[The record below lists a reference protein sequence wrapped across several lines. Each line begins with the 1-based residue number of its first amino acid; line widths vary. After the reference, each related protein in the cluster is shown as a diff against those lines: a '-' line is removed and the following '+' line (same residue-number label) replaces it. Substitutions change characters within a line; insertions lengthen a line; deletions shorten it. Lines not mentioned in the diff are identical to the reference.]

1 MTRIRL
7 KYVNAFRDRHGRLR
21 HYFRRPGCKSVAL
34 PGLPGSTEFMEAY
47 QAALAG
53 ERAPRLE
60 IGASRT
66 RPGTIAALTVGYFN
80 SLAFHSLAPETKRT
94 RRNILE
100 RFRTEHG
107 DKRVALLQRGH
118 IEKMVVSKAAT
129 PAAARNFINTI
140 RSLLQ
145 FAVDTDIRPDNPA
158 TGVKRVKI
166 RTDGYRAWTED
177 DIAAFEARHPVGT
190 RARLALGLFLYTGQR
205 RSDIVQMGRQHIR
218 DGILHLRQQKTGAPL
233 AIPVHPA
240 LQAVLDAT
248 ASEHLTFLTTR
259 GGSPFTPAGFTNW
272 FREVCNEA
280 GLPKGISAHGLR
292 KAACRRLAEAGCSA
306 NVIAAISGHRSL
318 NEVQR
323 YTAAADQLRMAR
335 AGIEAMRDAFPAAI
349 KRTSTYKPE

>member
-1 MTRIRL
+1 MTRFKLRF
-7 KYVNAFRDRHGRLR
+7 VNVFRDRHGRLR

-34 PGLPGSTEFMEAY
+34 PGLPGSAEFMETY

-53 ERAPRLE
+53 ETSPRIE

-66 RPGTIAALTVGYFN
+66 KPGTIAALTVAYFN
-80 SLAFHSLAPETKRT
+80 SLAFHSLAPQTKQT

-100 RFRTEHG
+100 RFRNEHG
-107 DKRVALLQRGH
+107 DKRVTLLQRTH
-118 IEKMVVSKAAT
+118 IEKMLIAKAAT
-129 PAAARNFINTI
+129 PAAARNFVSTI

-145 FAVDTDIRPDNPA
+145 FAMDSNIRPDNPA
-158 TGVKRVKI
+158 IGIKRLKI
-166 RTDGYRAWTED
+166 KTDGYRTWTED
-177 DIAAFEARHPVGT
+177 DIAAFEAKHPVGT
-190 RARLALGLFLYTGQR
+190 RARLALSLLLYTGQR

-218 DGILHLRQQKTGAPL
+218 DGLLHLRQQKTGVAL
-233 AIPVHPA
+233 AVPVHPI
-240 LQAVLDAT
+240 LQEVLDAT
-248 ASEHLTFLTTR
+248 PSDHLTFLTTR

-280 GLPKGISAHGLR
+280 DLPKRTSAHGLR

-306 NVIAAISGHRSL
+306 NVIAAISGHKSL

-335 AGIEAMRDAFPAAI
+335 TGMEAMREAFPVTT
-349 KRTSTYKPE
+349 KRTSSYKPE